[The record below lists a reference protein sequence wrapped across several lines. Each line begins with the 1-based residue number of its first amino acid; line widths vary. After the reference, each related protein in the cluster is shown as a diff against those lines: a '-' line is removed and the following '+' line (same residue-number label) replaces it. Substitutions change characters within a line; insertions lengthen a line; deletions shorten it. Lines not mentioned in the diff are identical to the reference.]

1 MEDYLPMPII
11 DDASIRNWA
20 QQIRRMKINE
30 LERLI
35 EVNQESLDRIR
46 SMEPIDLGIAF
57 SKMFCEGMVVKEISK
72 LKQKLWILIK

>member
-57 SKMFCEGMVVKEISK
+57 SKMFCEGMV
-72 LKQKLWILIK
+72 